1 MIRQPNSQSYI
12 KVFYYVTLPQLS
24 IPNNPQS
31 PYYKTNTSKLIILN
45 NNNNNNNLIYGR
57 K

>member
-12 KVFYYVTLPQLS
+12 KVFYYTTLPQLS
-24 IPNNPQS
+24 IPNNPLP
-31 PYYKTNTSKLIILN
+31 PYYKNNTPKLIIL